1 MPKESDFKNIIFD
14 FGGVLMDHNLEGCLQ
29 AFRRFMSDADIEHI
43 LGLGNKI
50 PSTLRAKFE
59 TKSWNCPQWFVEQV
73 LSHSRTGT
81 TEQQVIDAWNCM
93 HAGISSDKWQRI
105 KRLRSKGN
113 RIYLLSNTDKIHWE
127 HTMALYQDYFEQL
140 FDAIFLSFNYEK
152 AKPDP
157 SIFKDVDRAIHANP
171 RQTYFVDDSAE
182 NRVAAEQSVGWIG
195 CADFDELEAML
206 HTTANLNNQ

>member
-50 PSTLRAKFE
+50 PGTLRAKFE
-59 TKSWNCPQWFVEQV
+59 TKSWNSPQWFVEQV
-73 LSHSRTGT
+73 LLHSRTGT
-81 TEQQVIDAWNCM
+81 TEQQVIDAWNSM

-105 KRLRSKGN
+105 KRLHSKGN

-157 SIFKDVDRAIHANP
+157 SIFKEVNRAIHANP
-171 RQTYFVDDSAE
+171 LQTYFVDDSAE
-182 NRVAAEQSVGWIG
+182 NRVAAEHSVGWIG

>member
-50 PSTLRAKFE
+50 PGTLRAKFE
-59 TKSWNCPQWFVEQV
+59 TKSWNSPQWFVEQV

-81 TEQQVIDAWNCM
+81 TEQQVIDAWNDM

-105 KRLRSKGN
+105 KRLHSKGN

-127 HTMALYQDYFEQL
+127 HTMALYQDY
-140 FDAIFLSFNYEK
+140 
-152 AKPDP
+152 KPDP
-157 SIFKDVDRAIHANP
+157 SIFKEVNRAIHANP
-171 RQTYFVDDSAE
+171 LQTYFVDDSAE

-206 HTTANLNNQ
+206 HTTAN